1 MQKKSY
7 HDLVLIT
14 NYKKNGRGESNL
26 VSCHPLLWKYIWK
39 DPGNDANCEYCFPW
53 AKSYYKIQKQILFPV
68 ANQVY
73 NDNRTEI
80 LSTLKSNK
88 LELVVDG
95 RSDSPGYNENTVL
108 IQ

>member
-1 MQKKSY
+1 MAEANLTLSAVILYSGNTFGKIREMMQIVNIAF
-7 HDLVLIT
+7 LGQT
-14 NYKKNGRGESNL
+14 
-26 VSCHPLLWKYIWK
+26 
-39 DPGNDANCEYCFPW
+39 
-53 AKSYYKIQKQILFPV
+53 SYYKIQKQILFPV